1 MWKCD
6 IASPIHLFL
15 YKWVMISFGK
25 RKEPAG
31 VWTAV
36 SHRQTPGFW
45 EYFSPDE
52 KQTDMV
58 SDRLKSFLNIKDIP
72 SIVHLN
78 LLQGFV
84 NKCYKMLQ
92 PSFEVS
98 HLIQMLF

>member
-1 MWKCD
+1 
-6 IASPIHLFL
+6 
-15 YKWVMISFGK
+15 MISSGK

-36 SHRQTPGFW
+36 VVNGQTPGFW

-58 SDRLKSFLNIKDIP
+58 SDRLENFEKYKCKAEFCMHFEQIKKVKQNIP

-84 NKCYKMLQ
+84 NKFKTYFTKCSL
-92 PSFEVS
+92 PSKF
-98 HLIQMLF
+98 HI